1 MELNHP
7 LDVIR
12 WYPTCNNDQEWGL
25 HPPKMGKWV
34 WFQAHSECVCVRGCG
49 CGCGFRFVCVCVF
62 NWIANSIRNGQICLK
77 HVETKQANVFLSSHT
92 PRLISHGLWC
102 LCCASLL
109 PLGEVSQVMFLP
121 HSNKPHRALQYHGEI
136 PCES

>member
-1 MELNHP
+1 VRCFFDRESGSAEILLPGNSGNQAKTMTSFTLFTHH
-7 LDVIR
+7 
-12 WYPTCNNDQEWGL
+12 YPTVCACVGVGL
-25 HPPKMGKWV
+25 G
-34 WFQAHSECVCVRGCG
+34 
-49 CGCGFRFVCVCVF
+49 VCVCVF

-77 HVETKQANVFLSSHT
+77 HVETKQAHVFLSSHT

-121 HSNKPHRALQYHGEI
+121 HSNKPHRDLQYHGEI